1 VARFQLD
8 EIRGSVGDDWAEG
21 FNLSRVP
28 TDPYPT
34 LISLATLFVRIGGG
48 GLLAAPIWIITDTI
62 ALSHFLALR
71 KKV

>member
-48 GLLAAPIWIITDTI
+48 GLLAAP
-62 ALSHFLALR
+62 ASKFGLSRIRSRSHTF
-71 KKV
+71 